1 MLDAETQRRELQG
14 VAACPS
20 RITPTRC
27 QFLSNPL
34 SFNLLNRFS
43 VTRTQFCFRQA
54 AKATALTTRHW
65 PLATA
70 FLFQARSLESKE
82 HSQMSQVW

>member
-1 MLDAETQRRELQG
+1 MLDAESQRRELQG

-43 VTRTQFCFRQA
+43 VTRTQVCFRQVGPPPP
-54 AKATALTTRHW
+54 TTGRII
-65 PLATA
+65 
-70 FLFQARSLESKE
+70 RG
-82 HSQMSQVW
+82 